1 VVARLRATVVKLV
14 TRPRAAPEPVL
25 DDAEILAAV
34 RRGDG
39 SAATAFYRR
48 TRPTVERTLLRILG
62 RRDRDHDDLSQL
74 ATIAV
79 VQSIASFRGECSL
92 DTWTARITA
101 RTLFKELRRRKSEG
115 AVFESDDS
123 SDAIATGAADTH
135 RDVSARSS
143 VERVRKHLGEMDPLK
158 AWTVVL
164 HDVCGHDLRE
174 IAEITDVTVAAAQT
188 RLARGRTELHER
200 IQRDPDLAGELS
212 RRGGRS

>member
-1 VVARLRATVVKLV
+1 VVKLV
-14 TRPRAAPEPVL
+14 TRPRAAPEPIL

-39 SAATAFYRR
+39 SAATALYRR
-48 TRPTVERTLLRILG
+48 TRTTVERTLLRILG
-62 RRDRDHDDLSQL
+62 HRDRDHDDLAQL

-79 VQSIASFRGECSL
+79 VQSIAGFRGDCSL
-92 DTWTARITA
+92 DTWTSRITA
-101 RTLFKELRRRKSEG
+101 RTLFKELRRRKTEG
-115 AVFESDDS
+115 AIFQADDGY
-123 SDAIATGAADTH
+123 DAVATGSADTH

-143 VERVRKHLGEMDPLK
+143 VARIRKHLGEMDPLK

-174 IAEITDVTVAAAQT
+174 IAQITDVTVAAAQT

-200 IQRDPDLAGELS
+200 IQRDPELASELS
-212 RRGGRS
+212 RRGVRS